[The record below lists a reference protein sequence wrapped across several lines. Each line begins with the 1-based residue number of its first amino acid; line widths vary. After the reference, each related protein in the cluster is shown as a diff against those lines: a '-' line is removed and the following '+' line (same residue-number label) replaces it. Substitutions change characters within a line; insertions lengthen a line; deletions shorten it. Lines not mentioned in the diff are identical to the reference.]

1 MLSISWRLRRGTSA
15 VTASTKARRVSLET
29 MVLNQTTGKGA
40 CHASGSPRLGDES
53 GGKAATLA
61 LGVCAAEAQAGVAP
75 GPAQARSDAAVDSC
89 PQEGATTHAPD
100 PGATLRAEPRGRQA
114 SLPAPDVAR
123 HAASPA
129 PSLSPPKSRRRPGLL
144 PRRLLARSVR
154 FYVDQLGF
162 EEDFQ
167 VEGWA
172 FLSRGAC
179 QLRLGHCPDAVPM
192 SKAQDH
198 SWFAYLHVDDAQAM
212 YREVLEK
219 GVEIWLPLAD
229 RPWGQRE
236 FAIVTPDGHRLVVG
250 QVLA

>member
-1 MLSISWRLRRGTSA
+1 MSA
-15 VTASTKARRVSLET
+15 AQ
-29 MVLNQTTGKGA
+29 VL
-40 CHASGSPRLGDES
+40 D
-53 GGKAATLA
+53 ATFVLA
-61 LGVCAAEAQAGVAP
+61 VN
-75 GPAQARSDAAVDSC
+75 D
-89 PQEGATTHAPD
+89 
-100 PGATLRAEPRGRQA
+100 
-114 SLPAPDVAR
+114 
-123 HAASPA
+123 
-129 PSLSPPKSRRRPGLL
+129 
-144 PRRLLARSVR
+144 LARSVR

-250 QVLA
+250 QALA

>member
-1 MLSISWRLRRGTSA
+1 MSA
-15 VTASTKARRVSLET
+15 AQ
-29 MVLNQTTGKGA
+29 VL
-40 CHASGSPRLGDES
+40 D
-53 GGKAATLA
+53 ATFVLA
-61 LGVCAAEAQAGVAP
+61 VN
-75 GPAQARSDAAVDSC
+75 D
-89 PQEGATTHAPD
+89 
-100 PGATLRAEPRGRQA
+100 
-114 SLPAPDVAR
+114 
-123 HAASPA
+123 
-129 PSLSPPKSRRRPGLL
+129 
-144 PRRLLARSVR
+144 LARSVR

-219 GVEIWLPLAD
+219 GVEIWLALAD

-250 QVLA
+250 QALA